1 MRAFVPL
8 AVAVLLLAAC
18 GKAEDAAVGV
28 ASGGAV
34 QKDGDK
40 TTISTEQGDVV
51 LNAEEGQSLPSR
63 FPKDV
68 YLPEDYV
75 VRSSMDMQGALMV
88 DLVAPG
94 STKDAFAAAGKWMP
108 EQNWTQTAMIQQ
120 GGQSVLVFE
129 KERQLV
135 QYSFFEDEADQVHVT
150 VQLTEK
156 GPD

>member
-34 QKDGDK
+34 KQDGDK

-51 LNAEEGQSLPSR
+51 LNAEEGQPLPPR

-68 YLPEDYV
+68 YLPEDYSI
-75 VRSSMDMQGALMV
+75 RSSMDMQGVLMI
-88 DLVAPG
+88 DLEAPG
-94 STKDAFAAAGKWMP
+94 TTKEAFAAAGKWMP
-108 EQNWTQTAMIQQ
+108 EQNWNQSAMIQQ

-135 QYSFFEDEADQVHVT
+135 QYSFFDDTPGKLHVT
-150 VQLTEK
+150 VQVTEK
-156 GPD
+156 PLD